1 MQSDMDKTKY
11 IKANSV
17 AFSGHRTIAED
28 RKDEIRKKLRGKIRL
43 LYAMGITNFYC
54 GMALGFDM
62 LAAEEVISL
71 KVELPNLKLIAV
83 IPYDGQNERWSA
95 REQDRYWDILDKADD
110 AILLSKHYFNG
121 CLLRRNDYML
131 SHSCGLIAFFDGKP
145 KGGTFYPQLFIDIK
159 KKLIFLYNPRKS
171 ITFEVSYNQ
180 CNTFSFHVQN

>member
-1 MQSDMDKTKY
+1 MDKTKY

-43 LYAMGITNFYC
+43 LYAMGIT
-54 GMALGFDM
+54 
-62 LAAEEVISL
+62 EEVISL

-110 AILLSKHYFNG
+110 AILLSKYYFNG

-145 KGGTFYPQLFIDIK
+145 KGGTFYTCRKAKSMGMDI
-159 KKLIFLYNPRKS
+159 INLYKS
-171 ITFEVSYNQ
+171 QV
-180 CNTFSFHVQN
+180 

>member
-1 MQSDMDKTKY
+1 MRIFYEEWQCLSIGSPM
-11 IKANSV
+11 ANQLQQLENKIEEGV
-17 AFSGHRTIAED
+17 
-28 RKDEIRKKLRGKIRL
+28 EIGEK
-43 LYAMGITNFYC
+43 
-54 GMALGFDM
+54 ALGFDM

-145 KGGTFYPQLFIDIK
+145 KGGTFYTCRKAKSMGMDI
-159 KKLIFLYNPRKS
+159 INLYKS
-171 ITFEVSYNQ
+171 QV
-180 CNTFSFHVQN
+180 